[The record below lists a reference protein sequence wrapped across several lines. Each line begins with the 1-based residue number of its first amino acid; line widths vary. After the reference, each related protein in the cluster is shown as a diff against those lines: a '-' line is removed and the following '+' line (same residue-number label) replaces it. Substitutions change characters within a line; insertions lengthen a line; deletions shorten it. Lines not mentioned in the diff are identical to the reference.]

1 MQMLIPSHMAI
12 FNHESWAANPEKATL
27 LLFLS
32 FSTNYNKT
40 LVLADASRLKKFST
54 ASNALL
60 P

>member
-12 FNHESWAANPEKATL
+12 FIHESWAANPEKATL

-32 FSTNYNKT
+32 FSTNNKT
-40 LVLADASRLKKFST
+40 LVLADASRLKRFST